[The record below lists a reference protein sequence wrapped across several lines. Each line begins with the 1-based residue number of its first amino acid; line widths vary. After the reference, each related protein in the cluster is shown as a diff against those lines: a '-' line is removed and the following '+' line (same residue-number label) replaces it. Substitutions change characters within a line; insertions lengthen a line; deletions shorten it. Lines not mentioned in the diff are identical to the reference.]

1 MNKVTSQGRK
11 INGMTKNDIIEY
23 LGITDNEDKNY
34 KSELLGQAEEIEKQY
49 TGKDIDYCIKA
60 DFYSY
65 MLDTNKTPLGETKDL
80 VIYR

>member
-1 MNKVTSQGRK
+1 MDKVTSQGRK

-34 KSELLGQAEEIEKQY
+34 KNELLGQAEEIEKQY
-49 TGKDIDYCIKA
+49 TGKDVDYCIKA

-65 MLDTNKTPLGETKDL
+65 MLDTNKKPLGKTKDL
-80 VIYR
+80 IIYN

>member
-1 MNKVTSQGRK
+1 MDKVTSQGRK

-49 TGKDIDYCIKA
+49 TGKDVDYCIKA

-65 MLDTNKTPLGETKDL
+65 MLDTNKKPLGETKDL
-80 VIYR
+80 IIYN

>member
-1 MNKVTSQGRK
+1 MDKVTSQGRK

-49 TGKDIDYCIKA
+49 TVKDIDYCIKT

-65 MLDTNKTPLGETKDL
+65 MLDTNKKPLGETKDL
-80 VIYR
+80 VIYS

>member
-1 MNKVTSQGRK
+1 MDKVTSQGRK

-23 LGITDNEDKNY
+23 LGIADNEDKNY

-49 TGKDIDYCIKA
+49 TGKDIDYCIKT

-65 MLDTNKTPLGETKDL
+65 MLDTNKKPLGETKDL
-80 VIYR
+80 VIYK